1 MSCVKYDTSKFTD
14 EDFKLARDSWRR
26 DLCGDEMTND
36 VSVPGI
42 KNILLMYDLD
52 SEKFREDMNRSPD
65 ATVLFGDY
73 VPELS
78 GELKIQ
84 YDAIYR
90 MALPYGTVGCRGY
103 KSAELLE
110 DVLYAL
116 EWMYNNMYGENVVTD
131 TSFRSWRL
139 YDWWDWY
146 IGGACPMMNTLMIIE
161 DGITPELI
169 KKYTTPISYLRYQM
183 KTEPTAA
190 HMMSRMMSMTPL
202 ALLTCDRKLLHQLY
216 EECEVLLE
224 EHDDGEN
231 MRRDMCCMTHGLV
244 YNIGYGFIN
253 LDRIGRVLKILAPTP
268 LAYPISDEK
277 QYLLMRMVRYT
288 FAPSMYKGRPFA
300 PMNGRNMQVS
310 DNVLIPLKYF
320 YYAYGRFGES
330 EDREIKEIIRR
341 NATVRNRELLISHF
355 DGEMTLEEY
364 RRINSGT
371 ARSRY
376 EPITKIVTYSMLYD
390 AINSEKYDT
399 PPYEL
404 GYMWYSGDTAV
415 QFCHDSLVGVR
426 ACSERAPSYECIND
440 MNADGWYTGEGAVY
454 LYTSGAP
461 AEYTPRWWRSADKH
475 LIPGTTVD
483 DRVREP
489 MNFEIGYKN
498 NQSYVG
504 GVALDGKFV
513 TVTMD
518 HEAFHNEVE
527 GRVENNGHG
536 RGWPVHISTLTAKK
550 SYFLL
555 DRAVVCIGCDVA
567 AHDGYGVRTVVDN
580 RLLECGEE
588 IVVNGEKIPFT
599 PGDVSRND
607 VKYLHFAGGA
617 GYLFPE
623 AATVVIRHYE
633 KAGERRVAVWIDHGV
648 NPDGGSY
655 AYIILP
661 GASLEET
668 ASYDLTDIEIL
679 RNDSGVQAVYEK
691 HSGLLGAAFRTP
703 AKLYGI
709 EAYQPM
715 VTMARY
721 DSEGT
726 VVSIAATDPTQLLEG
741 FSFAV
746 QSVGRLNSRDTGA
759 DIRYRNGINRVRI
772 NCDSARGR
780 AYYLSKK

>member
-1 MSCVKYDTSKFTD
+1 MDYCAEYDTLKFTD

-26 DLCGDEMTND
+26 DLCGDESTND
-36 VSVPGI
+36 ISMPGI
-42 KNILLMYDLD
+42 KSILLMYDLD
-52 SEKFREDMNRSPD
+52 SEQFRRDMNRASD
-65 ATVLFGDY
+65 ATILFGDY

-90 MALPYGTVGCRGY
+90 MALPYGTIGCRGY
-103 KSAELLE
+103 KSRELLS

-116 EWMYNNMYGENVVTD
+116 EWMYNNMYGENVLTD
-131 TSFRSWRL
+131 TSFRSWKL

-161 DGITPELI
+161 DGIDPSLI
-169 KKYTTPISYLRYQM
+169 KRYTTPISYLRHQM
-183 KTEPTAA
+183 KTEPIPA

-202 ALLTCDRKLLHQLY
+202 ALLTCDRDLLRQLR

-224 EHDDGEN
+224 EHDEGEN

-253 LDRIGRVLKILAPTP
+253 LDRIGRILKILAPTP
-268 LAYPISDEK
+268 LAYPISHEK
-277 QYLLMRMVRYT
+277 QYSLMKMVRYT

-300 PMNGRNMQVS
+300 PMNGRNIQIC
-310 DNVLIPLKYF
+310 DNVLVPLKYF

-341 NATVRNRELLISHF
+341 NATDRNRELLISHF
-355 DGEMTLEEY
+355 DSGMTLDEY
-364 RRINSGT
+364 RKINSGG

-415 QFCHDSLVGVR
+415 QFRHDSLVGVR
-426 ACSERAPSYECIND
+426 ACSSRAPSYECIND

-454 LYTSGAP
+454 LYTDNAP
-461 AEYTPRWWRSADKH
+461 AEYSPRWWRSADKH

-498 NQSYVG
+498 NQSYAG

-518 HEAFHNEVE
+518 HEAFHNEVA
-527 GRVENNGHG
+527 GRVESNGHG
-536 RGWPVHISTLTAKK
+536 RGWPLHISTLTSKK

-555 DRAVVCIGCDVA
+555 DRACVCIGCDVA
-567 AHDGYGVRTVVDN
+567 AQDGYGVRTVVDN
-580 RLLECGEE
+580 RLLEADEE
-588 IVVNGEKIPFT
+588 IVINGEKIAFT
-599 PGDVSRND
+599 PGTVSRND
-607 VKYLHFAGGA
+607 VKYIHFNGGA
-617 GYLFPE
+617 GYLFPVT
-623 AATVVIRHYE
+623 ASLAVRFYE
-633 KAGERRVAVWIDHGV
+633 KEGERRCAVWFDHGV
-648 NPDGGSY
+648 DPKGGSY
-655 AYIILP
+655 AYVILP
-661 GASLEET
+661 GATNEE
-668 ASYDLTDIEIL
+668 AAGYDISSVQVL
-679 RNDSGVQAVYEK
+679 RNDSEIQAVAER
-691 HSGLLGAAFRTP
+691 HSGLVGIVFRAP
-703 AKLYGI
+703 EELCGI
-709 EAYQPM
+709 KAEQPM
-715 VTMARY
+715 IAMARA
-721 DSEGT
+721 ENGNT
-726 VVSIAATDPTQLLEG
+726 VSLAVADPTQLLDGISFTTEG
-741 FSFAV
+741 KLFSDDRCV
-746 QSVGRLNSRDTGA
+746 TVKEEGEKTKVS
-759 DIRYRNGINRVRI
+759 IIP
-772 NCDSARGR
+772 DSARGR
-780 AYYLSKK
+780 AFYLKAN